1 MDDST
6 SNQPDAAEDFVRLL
20 IEHEPMVR
28 SFLRG
33 LVPAWNDVDEVIQ
46 NASLIAWRKFSEFEP
61 GTAFGGWFL
70 TIARFEA
77 LKHRTKIARSPLIF
91 VDHLWETL
99 AEEAQEDTTVV
110 TRYLEVCLAKLD
122 PQKRVMLM
130 QVYSPGVT
138 MRDVAKAAGKS
149 EQAFYK
155 IIQRLRQTLMD
166 CVSKLK
172 TAEANS

>member
-1 MDDST
+1 MDET
-6 SNQPDAAEDFVRLL
+6 TVNQPDPAEDFVRLL

-33 LVPAWNDVDEVIQ
+33 LVPTWNDVDEVIQ
-46 NASLIAWRKFSEFEP
+46 NSSLIAWRKFSDFEP

-77 LKHRTKIARSPLIF
+77 LKHRTKLAKSPLIF

-99 AEEAQEDTTVV
+99 ADEAEEDTTVV
-110 TRYLEVCLAKLD
+110 TRYLELCLAKLD
-122 PQKRVMLM
+122 TKKRAMLM

-138 MRDVAKAAGKS
+138 MRDVAKASGKS

-155 IIQRLRQTLMD
+155 IIQRLRQSLME
-166 CVSKLK
+166 CVKKLR

>member
-1 MDDST
+1 MSEDAPK
-6 SNQPDAAEDFVRLL
+6 QPDSGEEFVRLL

-33 LVPAWNDVDEVIQ
+33 LVPTWNDVDEVIQ
-46 NASLIAWRKFSEFEP
+46 NASLIAWRKFSDFEP

-77 LKHRTKIARSPLIF
+77 LKHRTKMARSPLIF

-99 AEEAQEDTTVV
+99 ADEAEKDTKAI

-122 PQKRVMLM
+122 PEKRTMLM
-130 QVYSPGVT
+130 QVYSPGVV
-138 MRDVAKAAGKS
+138 MKDVADASGKS

-155 IIQRLRQTLMD
+155 IIQRLRRVLMD
-166 CVSKLK
+166 CVNKMK
-172 TAEANS
+172 TAEAN